1 VATAT
6 SVDVGGEVA
15 LSTFGN
21 EDGLP
26 RVPLPTLEESC
37 DKFIAWCAPLLTAD
51 EVEATRLAVASFLR
65 PESGAHKLQAA
76 LTEYDTRE
84 GIHSWLDDFWATR
97 YLGRRDRTALNANYF
112 CLFEDTGEGQ
122 VERAAGLAAAAV
134 DYKLLLDEE
143 RIPPVVQHGGALSME
158 QNKLLFSAT
167 RIPGLV
173 QDTVRAPYSE
183 DWPGPSRERHIV
195 VFSRGRMFR
204 LEVIGTL
211 GRPYT
216 VDQLAAGFRAVLA
229 HGATEDVPRAS
240 VGHLTT
246 KPRAEWARSR
256 RALLDLDARNTVM
269 LDVVETALFCLCLEE
284 GAPRDALEA
293 CELLLH
299 GDSGNRWFDKA
310 LSLIVF
316 ADGTGG
322 LQVEHSGL
330 DGTTIVSFVDALQ
343 GFSTKSNSRLSAA
356 GFQGEPAVEA
366 IEFELDADL
375 QADVDVAAAS
385 FAAAAANTATVVL
398 SFEDFGADR
407 AKELGVSPDAF
418 AQMAFQLAHAR
429 ARGFVG
435 ATYESISTRHFH
447 HGRTEA
453 MRVVTPEVVRFV
465 DAMDDAVADKAA
477 RRSAFR
483 AAAGRHVERAK
494 ECQAGWAPEQHL
506 WELQLIQ
513 RRRGEELGVRE
524 PLALYES
531 PGWLKLR
538 DDYLSTSSTPSANVR
553 YGGFGPTGSRC
564 IGIAYMLLPDRFG
577 LHLSAPR
584 PVADEMH
591 RFAEELRV
599 AVRELQDL
607 LCGE

>member
-6 SVDVGGEVA
+6 SVDVGGEVSP
-15 LSTFGN
+15 STFGN
-21 EDGLP
+21 EDRLP

-37 DKFIAWCAPLLTAD
+37 DKFIAWCAPLLTTD
-51 EVEATRLAVASFLR
+51 ELERTRLAVASFLR
-65 PESGAHKLQAA
+65 PESGSRKLQAA
-76 LTEYDTRE
+76 LVEYDLRN
-84 GIHSWLDDFWATR
+84 GVHSWLDDFWATR
-97 YLGRRDRTALNANYF
+97 YLGRRDRIALNANYF
-112 CLFEDTGEGQ
+112 CLFEDSGEGQ
-122 VERAAGLAAAAV
+122 VERAAGLVAAAV
-134 DYKLLLDEE
+134 EYKLLLDEE
-143 RIPPVVQHGGALSME
+143 RIPPVVQHGRPLSME
-158 QNKLLFSAT
+158 QNKDLFSAT
-167 RIPGLV
+167 RIPGPV
-173 QDTVRAPYSE
+173 QDTVRAPYSA

-195 VFSRGRMFR
+195 VFFRGCMFR
-204 LEVIGTL
+204 MEVIGTR
-211 GRPYT
+211 GRPHT
-216 VDQLAAGFRAVLA
+216 VDELAAGLRAVLA
-229 HGATEDVPRAS
+229 RGAIEDVPRPS

-246 KPRAEWARSR
+246 KPRAEWAESR
-256 RALLDLDARNTVM
+256 QALLDLDARNAVM

-284 GAPRDALEA
+284 RAPRDALQA

-299 GDSGNRWFDKA
+299 GDSANRWFDKA

-316 ADGTGG
+316 ADGTAGVN
-322 LQVEHSGL
+322 VEHSGL
-330 DGTTIVSFVDALQ
+330 DGTTIVSFVDTLSALAAE
-343 GFSTKSNSRLSAA
+343 SHLLSAA
-356 GFQGEPAVEA
+356 ARFEGEPAVEP

-385 FAAAAANTATVVL
+385 FAADAANTATMVL

-407 AKELGVSPDAF
+407 AKELLVSPDAF
-418 AQMAFQLAHAR
+418 AQMSFQLAHAR

-435 ATYESISTRHFH
+435 ATYESISTRQFRQ
-447 HGRTEA
+447 GRTEA

-465 DAMDDAVADKAA
+465 DAMDDDEANEAVRK
-477 RRSAFR
+477 SAFR
-483 AAAGRHVERAK
+483 AAAERHVERAK
-494 ECQAGWAPEQHL
+494 ECQAGCAPEQHL

-524 PLALYES
+524 PLALYDS

-538 DDYLSTSSTPSANVR
+538 DDYLSTSSTPSAHVR

-564 IGIAYMLLPDRFG
+564 IGIAYMLLPDRFD

-599 AVRELQDL
+599 AARELQDL
-607 LCGE
+607 LSGE